1 MFFDHLI
8 GDSLEAQGSVADS
21 VRVDEDLDHGVSTEG
36 LGHAAAAAGG
46 AGAGDVGRRGALQGA
61 HGSVVT
67 LRTWT
72 RSRTFRGGEL

>member
-8 GDSLEAQGSVADS
+8 GDSLKAQGLVADS
-21 VRVDEDLDHGVSTEG
+21 VRVDEDLDHGVDAEG
-36 LGHAAAAAGG
+36 LGHAAAAAAG
-46 AGAGDVGRRGALQGA
+46 AGAGDVGRGGALQGA
-61 HGSVVT
+61 HSSVVT

>member
-36 LGHAAAAAGG
+36 LGHAAAAGG
-46 AGAGDVGRRGALQGA
+46 AGAGDVGRRGAL
-61 HGSVVT
+61 
-67 LRTWT
+67 
-72 RSRTFRGGEL
+72 

>member
-8 GDSLEAQGSVADS
+8 GDSLKDQGLVADS

-36 LGHAAAAAGG
+36 LGHAAAAGG